1 MDAAGPIC
9 HSKIR
14 KEELSIHARYQTFLI
29 HRWSYFKY
37 PVCCCWSFIIAVFLS
52 LLVSTHCH
60 LAQALVEAGTRP
72 HLESHARLA
81 PSPGHHCSAASS
93 RFIVL
98 QMSIQLIHYPNQL
111 PAHFLHISFLMSDFW
126 ALYYYPCLFL
136 S

>member
-1 MDAAGPIC
+1 MSFKNQKGGTQHTCKVPDFPN
-9 HSKIR
+9 S
-14 KEELSIHARYQTFLI
+14 EMVL
-29 HRWSYFKY
+29 FKY

-98 QMSIQLIHYPNQL
+98 QMSIQLIHYPNQI